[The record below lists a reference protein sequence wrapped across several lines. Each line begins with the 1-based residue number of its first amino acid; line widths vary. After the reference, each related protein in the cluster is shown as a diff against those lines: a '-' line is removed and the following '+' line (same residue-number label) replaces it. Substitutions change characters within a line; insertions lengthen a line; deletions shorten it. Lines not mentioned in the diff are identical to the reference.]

1 MKPFVKWVGG
11 KRQLLPEIEMM
22 LPASF
27 NTYYEPFVG
36 GGALLFDAA
45 PEKAVIGDMNATLI
59 GTYKSIR
66 DSKAALIRM
75 LDTLTA
81 SHESAQDKKV
91 FYNQMRER
99 YNNEVLKNP
108 DSLEVCALFIYL
120 NKTCFNGLYRLN
132 SKGKFNVPFNNREK
146 INLYDDSNLDD
157 IAEYLSHVVIFN
169 GDFEETCKTAKKG
182 DFVFFDS
189 PYAPLK
195 PDSFEAYTKE
205 GFSLKNHERLARLF
219 KELTDK
225 GVYCMLTNHNTELIN
240 ELYKE
245 YNKKT
250 VQVKRMINSDAS
262 KRTGEEIIIT
272 NYPVDVAMASAFYSG
287 KIQR

>member
-11 KRQLLPEIEMM
+11 KRQLLPEIETLM
-22 LPASF
+22 PASY

-36 GGALLFDAA
+36 GGALLFSIT

-66 DSKAALIRM
+66 DNKEALIQM
-75 LDTLTA
+75 LDTFTA
-81 SHESAQDKKV
+81 FHELSQDKKA
-91 FYNQMRER
+91 FYNQMRKR
-99 YNNEVLKNP
+99 YNNEALKNH
-108 DSLEVCALFIYL
+108 DSLEACALFMYL
-120 NKTCFNGLYRLN
+120 NKTCFNGLYRVN
-132 SKGKFNVPFNNREK
+132 SEGLFNVPFNGKEK
-146 INLYDDSNLDD
+146 LHIYETENLNMISK
-157 IAEYLSHVVIFN
+157 YLENVSILN
-169 GDFEETCKTAKKG
+169 ADFEETCKTASAG

-205 GFSLKNHERLARLF
+205 GFSLDDHKRLARVF
-219 KELTDK
+219 HELTEK

-262 KRTGEEIIIT
+262 KRTGEEVIIT
-272 NYPVDVAMASAFYSG
+272 NY
-287 KIQR
+287 